1 MFMLLPLTLSLLF
14 AVLSVNREGMAY
26 PLLSGVAGGIAFWTR
41 QTALFPLVFCVL
53 YLILVRSSS
62 GQGDEN
68 HEMKNAFVALALWL
82 SGALV
87 VSGSIMGF
95 FFLKGVFD
103 EFIYWSFAHSM
114 LYEKTVESAVKLDI
128 LTDRMAS
135 LMRGDFVLI
144 AAGVV
149 LGIANS
155 VRRRREGL
163 FALVFLFFSF
173 LSVLPGH
180 FYMHYFAQLAPALA
194 LAAGLGVASVLECL
208 RGRTAKR
215 GVALSFAVLAVL
227 VPVLAN
233 SGYYFKYSSV
243 KISREWSW
251 PNPFP
256 EAAAVAD
263 YVEKNTEPDDI
274 VYVFGS
280 EPEILFYAEGKSPPP
295 HIMGYP
301 LLTSFPRHREF
312 QRDAWA
318 DISASPPMYIIFS
331 NVNTSLLWD
340 RKADLWIYDKLREM
354 VMRDYVLEGVM
365 EVGNLGGLNLQAT
378 LEDEMEN
385 ESNMSIYRRK
395 VGLETR

>member
-1 MFMLLPLTLSLLF
+1 
-14 AVLSVNREGMAY
+14 
-26 PLLSGVAGGIAFWTR
+26 
-41 QTALFPLVFCVL
+41 
-53 YLILVRSSS
+53 
-62 GQGDEN
+62 
-68 HEMKNAFVALALWL
+68 
-82 SGALV
+82 
-87 VSGSIMGF
+87 MGF

-280 EPEILFYAEGKSPPP
+280 EPEILFYAERKSPTP

-301 LLTSFPRHREF
+301 LLKSFPRHREF